1 MEVTIQQISKA
12 VMPMIAA
19 SVAVL
24 LLITYVPQ
32 ISTFLPKA
40 LAKDGAYTG
49 TVAAATNFDTPGSDG
64 ADSSTMELPPAMR
77 ITTILPITVTL
88 DGKSRPGTLPAPP
101 LRPVPGQEG
110 RRKVSENW

>member
-1 MEVTIQQISKA
+1 
-12 VMPMIAA
+12 MPMIAA

-49 TVAAATNFDTPGSDG
+49 NGSCSNEFRYFQVAMVRMAAQQ
-64 ADSSTMELPPAMR
+64 EIPPAMR
-77 ITTILPITVTL
+77 ITMISLITVTL

-101 LRPVPGQEG
+101 PRTVPGQKAAG
-110 RRKVSENW
+110 SSVS

>member
-40 LAKDGAYTG
+40 LAKVGAYTG
-49 TVAAATNFDTPGSDG
+49 AVAAATNSDTSSGDG
-64 ADSSTMELPPAMR
+64 ADGSTAGNSSGNEDYNDIADYSDLGWEEQT
-77 ITTILPITVTL
+77 
-88 DGKSRPGTLPAPP
+88 GTLPAPP
-101 LRPVPGQEG
+101 LRPVPG
-110 RRKVSENW
+110 RRRT

>member
-49 TVAAATNFDTPGSDG
+49 TVAAATNSDTPGSDG
-64 ADSSTMELPPAMR
+64 ADSSTN
-77 ITTILPITVTL
+77 
-88 DGKSRPGTLPAPP
+88 GTSSGNEDYNDIADYSDL
-101 LRPVPGQEG
+101 GWEEQT
-110 RRKVSENW
+110 